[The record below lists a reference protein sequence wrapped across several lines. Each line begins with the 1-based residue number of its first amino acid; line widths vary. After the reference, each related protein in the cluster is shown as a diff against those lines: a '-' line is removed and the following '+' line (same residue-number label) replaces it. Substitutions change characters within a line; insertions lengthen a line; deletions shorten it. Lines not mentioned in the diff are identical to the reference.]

1 MCGQVEL
8 DAESLEGWDRAGEGG
23 AAVLPAQVIGILSV
37 SPYPGKRLP
46 IAAGS
51 VHRYFQLILD
61 FHLPETLEDLSSQMR
76 KK

>member
-1 MCGQVEL
+1 MGRW
-8 DAESLEGWDRAGEGG
+8 SWTRNHWRAGTGLGKGG